1 MARPGLRADL
11 RGSSLPFI
19 PWDVPL
25 PAPPRGWAGNQARG
39 PAGTCM
45 RPPRSPR
52 MPMGHCRAQR
62 SVEGSGPGMG
72 RGDPGPCFPVQT
84 CACQRQAAGWGA
96 AGDASWLQVPQAGHL
111 QPRVDS
117 CPPCLRPW
125 WPRTLDTA
133 PRAGGPAGP
142 VQHRGERP
150 EQPGWGAASCPRGP
164 GSMAVPVRLSWKP
177 VWAPASGPGSR
188 GAHRFVQRCWLH
200 PGKGLQGLVRLGFW
214 SWGAPGKPV
223 QLGPDSC

>member
-1 MARPGLRADL
+1 MNDGQTRAAGDL
-11 RGSSLPFI
+11 CGSSLPFI

-25 PAPPRGWAGNQARG
+25 PAPPRGWAGNLVRG

-45 RPPRSPR
+45 RPPWSPR

-62 SVEGSGPGMG
+62 SVEGSGLGMG

-96 AGDASWLQVPQAGHL
+96 TGDASWLQVPQAGHL

-125 WPRTLDTA
+125 WPWTLDTA

-150 EQPGWGAASCPRGP
+150 EQPGWGAASSGSLSSGSRKHGGSGEAELEACLGP
-164 GSMAVPVRLSWKP
+164 GLRAGEPWSTPPCAEVLA
-177 VWAPASGPGSR
+177 APWEGSPGAR
-188 GAHRFVQRCWLH
+188 
-200 PGKGLQGLVRLGFW
+200 
-214 SWGAPGKPV
+214 
-223 QLGPDSC
+223 